1 MLSCIS
7 NMEKRL
13 KEQLPFLE
21 FIESRS
27 TTKSQIN
34 TILNQITPEQIKV
47 LCEVFL
53 NIRYGTFQ
61 ISEGDKYKL
70 KRKIKFIRKLT
81 TRRTTQSERKQLIVD
96 DRNFVVS
103 VIQKFLPVIKAAIE
117 KKNGNGISPNK

>member
-1 MLSCIS
+1 
-7 NMEKRL
+7 MEKRL

-53 NIRYGTFQ
+53 NVRYGTFQ

-81 TRRTTQSERKQLIVD
+81 TRRTTQSERKTV
-96 DRNFVVS
+96 NS
-103 VIQKFLPVIKAAIE
+103 
-117 KKNGNGISPNK
+117 

>member
-1 MLSCIS
+1 
-7 NMEKRL
+7 MEKRL

-27 TTKSQIN
+27 TTKAQIK

-53 NIRYGTFQ
+53 NVRYGTFP

-81 TRRTTQSERKQLIVD
+81 TRRTTQSERKHLILY

-103 VIQKFLPVIKAAIE
+103 VIQKFLPVIKAALG
-117 KKNGNGISPNK
+117 KNGNGISPNKQSKV

>member
-117 KKNGNGISPNK
+117 KNGNGISPNK

>member
-1 MLSCIS
+1 
-7 NMEKRL
+7 MEKRL

-103 VIQKFLPVIKAAIE
+103 VIQKFLPIIKAALE
-117 KKNGNGISPNK
+117 KNGNGISPNKQSKV

>member
-1 MLSCIS
+1 MLSSIS

-21 FIESRS
+21 FIESRC
-27 TTKSQIN
+27 TTKSQID

-70 KRKIKFIRKLT
+70 KRKN
-81 TRRTTQSERKQLIVD
+81 QVHS
-96 DRNFVVS
+96 
-103 VIQKFLPVIKAAIE
+103 
-117 KKNGNGISPNK
+117 